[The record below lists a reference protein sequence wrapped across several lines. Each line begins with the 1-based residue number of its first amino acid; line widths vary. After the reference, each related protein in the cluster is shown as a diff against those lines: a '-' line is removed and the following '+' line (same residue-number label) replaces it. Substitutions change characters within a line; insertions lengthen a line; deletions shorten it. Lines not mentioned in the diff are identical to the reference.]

1 MLAVVLALL
10 AAGFSYAHQRIYQ
23 RSIERDLMDQATRVL
38 RTRPELHKVSVSFE
52 GLDARLGG
60 SVADPAHRKLAQDL
74 VDQLPGARAA
84 NARNQIRVIA
94 SIQLQLQSNGVWQA
108 SGWLPSAA
116 WQERAVLLLSP
127 GAPGRLDTSNL
138 RADPSVSEP
147 SFLNHPLLP
156 ALGQTALSA
165 VLGGTIEMEVQRLR
179 LTGRVRSDVE
189 RARILET
196 AGRIWNGMGGTTIE
210 EHLEPVSF
218 ETRTNAPTRDFSWAG
233 FDLGRVLKSFPI
245 FFDSGATAIKSE
257 ELGKI
262 GRLSSAIRQLAPAG
276 RFRVTGYADAAGNA
290 AANQKLSLRRAEAVA
305 SQLAQQGVARS
316 QLEIST
322 QIESV
327 PGGRNASAEARKRSR
342 RVEVSIK

>member
-1 MLAVVLALL
+1 MLAVALALL

-23 RSIERDLMDQATRVL
+23 RSFERDLMDQATRVL
-38 RTRPELHKVSVSFE
+38 RTRPELQKVSVGFE

-60 SVADPAHRKLAQDL
+60 SVTNPNHRKLAQDL
-74 VDQLPGARAA
+74 VNQLPGARATSS
-84 NARNQIRVIA
+84 RNQIRVIA
-94 SIQLQLQSNGVWQA
+94 SIQLQQQSNGVWQA

-127 GAPGRLDTSNL
+127 GAAGGLDTSHL
-138 RADPSVSEP
+138 QADSSVSEP

-156 ALGQTALSA
+156 ALGQTILSS
-165 VLGGTIEMEVQRLR
+165 VLNGTVEMDVQRLR
-179 LTGRVRSDVE
+179 VTGRVRSDVE
-189 RARILET
+189 RARVLET
-196 AGRIWNGMGGTTIE
+196 AGRIWNGMGGTSID
-210 EHLEPVSF
+210 EHLEPASF
-218 ETRTNAPTRDFSWAG
+218 QARTNAPSRDFSWAG

-262 GRLSSAIRQLAPAG
+262 GRLSSAIQQLAPKG
-276 RFRVTGYADAAGNA
+276 RFKVTAYADSGGNA

-305 SQLAQQGVARS
+305 SQLAQQGVTRS
-316 QLEIST
+316 QLEIYT
-322 QIESV
+322 QIETI